1 MVEMS
6 AERREGADPR
16 VRFRG
21 GGFEP
26 VTRTWVAWIFFALAL
41 AGWQA
46 GSDAGLIDPLFL
58 PPPTRIANALNGMLS
73 SGELFAH
80 LQASLVRIGTGWLIG
95 SVAGVLLGGLI
106 GLSWLGRSAGL
117 PFISALFP
125 VPKIALLPLLI
136 LWFGIGEASK
146 IATIAL
152 GVFFPMAVST
162 YAGVDSVPR
171 KLIRMAQSF
180 NVPFHAIILHV
191 VVPATLPSILSGCRI
206 SASIALILV
215 VSAEMIGANTGI
227 GALLLASGNLMQTEK
242 LMAAIV
248 AISLL
253 GLLIGT
259 LISWLERV
267 LLAWR

>member
-1 MVEMS
+1 MVDASIED
-6 AERREGADPR
+6 GAR

-26 VTRTWVAWIFFALAL
+26 VSRKWVSWVFFALLLL
-41 AGWQA
+41 AWETA
-46 GSDAGLIDPLFL
+46 SRVGLIDPLFL
-58 PPPTRIANALNGMLS
+58 PAPSQIWRALEEMTL
-73 SGELFAH
+73 SGELAKH
-80 LQASLVRIGTGWLIG
+80 LGASLVRIGAGWLIG
-95 SVAGVLLGGLI
+95 TAAGVVLGGLI

-146 IATIAL
+146 VATIAL

-162 YAGVDSVPR
+162 YAGIDNVQR
-171 KLIRMAQSF
+171 NLIRMAQSF
-180 NVPFHAIILHV
+180 NMPFPNILLNV
-191 VVPATLPSILSGCRI
+191 VMPAMLPALLSGFRI

-227 GALLLASGNLMQTEK
+227 GALLLTSGNLMQTDQ
-242 LMAAIV
+242 LMAGIV
-248 AISLL
+248 AIAIL
-253 GLLIGT
+253 GLLIGAF
-259 LISWLERV
+259 ISWLERV
-267 LLAWR
+267 LLGWR

>member
-1 MVEMS
+1 MVDGSIES
-6 AERREGADPR
+6 TGRAG

-21 GGFEP
+21 GGFDP
-26 VTRTWVAWIFFALAL
+26 VSRTWVSWAFFGLLLLVWEAA
-41 AGWQA
+41 
-46 GSDAGLIDPLFL
+46 SRAGLIDPLFL
-58 PPPTRIANALNGMLS
+58 PAPSQIWAALEDMTL
-73 SGELFAH
+73 SGELAKH
-80 LQASLVRIGTGWLIG
+80 LGASLVRIGAGWLIG
-95 SVAGVLLGGLI
+95 TAAGVVLGGLI

-162 YAGVDSVPR
+162 YAGIDNVQR
-171 KLIRMAQSF
+171 NLIRMAQSF
-180 NVPFHAIILHV
+180 NVPFPKIILNV
-191 VVPATLPSILSGCRI
+191 VMPAMLPSVLSGFRI

-227 GALLLASGNLMQTEK
+227 GALLLTSGNLMQTDQ
-242 LMAAIV
+242 LMAGIV
-248 AISLL
+248 AIAIM
-253 GLLIGT
+253 GILIGAF
-259 LISWLERV
+259 ISWLERV
-267 LLAWR
+267 LLGWR